1 MARGLAWR
9 IAAVEQAGAHLG
21 SPPGTR
27 VRRLWLVA
35 RPGPGHS
42 WAHRWG
48 DHRRVRLGLK
58 RTHLKLAMAVSGIRA
73 RSAVSL
79 GLCQRDPI
87 RHRERLRPWL
97 TGVHARPDRAQ
108 SIQYGT
114 VCDRLLAARWQSPG
128 L

>member
-21 SPPGTR
+21 FPTWHTCEAPLASG
-27 VRRLWLVA
+27 

-42 WAHRWG
+42 WTHRWG

-79 GLCQRDPI
+79 GLWQRDPI

-114 VCDRLLAARWQSPG
+114 ACDRLLAARWQSPG